1 MGELKMGIKVALFG
15 AGGYANSYVNGLLE
29 LANEK
34 KVDFVACV
42 VRTPSKVADNV
53 AKLEAAGVKIYPNA
67 DALYADWQDKLDL
80 VCFPTGISSHE
91 SLTCDALKRGI
102 NVLCEKPV
110 AGSVKA
116 VKNMIA
122 AEKEAGKFVMI
133 GYQHMA
139 SPDILDIKR
148 LIASGELGKVKKIV
162 VTGIWPRADVYYA
175 RNNWAGVKYSDGE
188 PVFDSPIN
196 NAFAH
201 YLNLSLFFAG
211 STFET
216 NATPTEMA
224 AEMYRARKSIET
236 FDSVALNLNTAEGVE
251 IINMFTHTWNV
262 SRGPFMRIECEL
274 GTINWGNVRSW
285 AAYKNGVKI
294 AGNETSDSRMPM
306 FRNAVEC
313 VTNPDAFRCTLRLAG
328 VQTFC
333 IEEMHKNFEI
343 TPVDEFTTRNEED
356 GQLSLD
362 NVERVWVECYE
373 HGVMPSATGAA
384 WTKKS
389 EMIKLPEMGF

>member
-1 MGELKMGIKVALFG
+1 MGIKVALFG

-29 LANEK
+29 LVKENE
-34 KVDFVACV
+34 VEFVACV
-42 VRTPSKVADNV
+42 VRTPAKVADNV
-53 AKLEAAGVKIYPNA
+53 AKLEAAGVKIYPSA
-67 DALYADWQDKLDL
+67 EALYADWQDKLDL

-139 SPDILDIKR
+139 SPDVLDIKR
-148 LIASGELGKVKKIV
+148 LLASGKLGKVKKIV
-162 VTGIWPRADVYYA
+162 VAGIWPRADVYYA

-211 STFET
+211 NTFET

-224 AEMYRARKSIET
+224 AEMYRARKTIET
-236 FDSVALNLNTAEGVE
+236 FDTVALNLKTAENVE
-251 IINMFTHTWNV
+251 IINMFTHAWNV
-262 SRGPFMRIECEL
+262 SRGPFIRIECEN
-274 GTINWGNVRSW
+274 GTVNWGNFRSW
-285 AAYKNGVKI
+285 AAYQNGVKV
-294 AGNETSDSRMPM
+294 AGNDTTDSRMPM
-306 FRNAVEC
+306 FRNALEC

-343 TPVDEFTTRNEED
+343 TPVDEYATRNEED
-356 GQLSLD
+356 GQLSLAD
-362 NVERVWVECYE
+362 VEKVWTECYE
-373 HGVMPSATGAA
+373 HGVMPSATGVA
-384 WTKKS
+384 WAKKS
-389 EMIKLPEMGF
+389 EMIKLPELGF

>member
-1 MGELKMGIKVALFG
+1 MSIKVALFG
-15 AGGYANSYVNGLLE
+15 AGGYAKSYVNGFLE
-29 LANEK
+29 LAEK
-34 KVDFVACV
+34 KEVEFVACV
-42 VRTPSKVADNV
+42 VRTPSKVADSV
-53 AKLEAAGVKIYPNA
+53 ARLEAAGVKIYPSA

-116 VKNMIA
+116 VRNMIA
-122 AEKEAGKFVMI
+122 AEKESGKFVMI

-139 SPDILDIKR
+139 SPDILAVKK

-162 VTGIWPRADVYYA
+162 VAGIWPRADVYYA

-201 YLNLSLFFAG
+201 YLNLSLFFAEMP
-211 STFET
+211 FEK
-216 NATPTEMA
+216 NATPVEMS
-224 AEMYRARKSIET
+224 AEMYRARENIET
-236 FDSVALNLNTAEGVE
+236 FDTVALKLKTSSDVE
-251 IINMFTHTWNV
+251 IINMFTHAWNV
-262 SRGPFMRIECEL
+262 SRGPFVRIELEN
-274 GTINWGNVRSW
+274 GKINWGNCGSW

-294 AGNETSDSRMPM
+294 AGNKTSDSRMPM
-306 FRNAVEC
+306 FETSVAC
-313 VTNPDAFRCTLRLAG
+313 VKDPSTFHCTLQLAG

-343 TPVDEFTTRNEED
+343 NEVDRKFITREEEG
-356 GQLSLD
+356 GQIILSD
-362 NVERVWVECYE
+362 VERVWMECYE
-373 HGVMPSATGAA
+373 HGVMPSDTGVEWA
-384 WTKKS
+384 KKS
-389 EMIKLPEMGF
+389 ATVALPEKGF

>member
-1 MGELKMGIKVALFG
+1 MGIKVALFG

-29 LANEK
+29 LVKEN
-34 KVDFVACV
+34 KVEFVACV

-53 AKLEAAGVKIYPNA
+53 AKLEAAGVKIYPSA

-122 AEKEAGKFVMI
+122 AEKETGKFVMI
-133 GYQHMA
+133 GYQHIA
-139 SPDILDIKR
+139 SPDVLDVKR
-148 LIASGELGKVKKIV
+148 LIASGELGSVKKIV
-162 VTGIWPRADVYYA
+162 VAGIWPRADVYYA

-211 STFET
+211 KTFDT
-216 NATPTEMA
+216 AATPTEMA

-236 FDSVALNLNTAEGVE
+236 FDTVALNLKTAENVE
-251 IINMFTHTWNV
+251 IVNMFTHAWNV
-262 SRGPFMRIECEL
+262 SRGPFIRIECEL
-274 GTINWGNVRSW
+274 GTVNWGNFRSW

-294 AGNETSDSRMPM
+294 AGNDTTDSRMPM
-306 FRNAVEC
+306 FNTAVDC
-313 VTNPDAFRCTLRLAG
+313 VHDPKTFHCTLKLAG

-343 TPVDEFTTRNEED
+343 TPVDEYTTRNEED
-356 GQLSLD
+356 GQLSLAD
-362 NVERVWVECYE
+362 VEKVWMECYE
-373 HGVMPSATGAA
+373 HGVMPSATGVA
-384 WTKKS
+384 WAKKS
-389 EMIKLPEMGF
+389 EMIKLPELGF

>member
-1 MGELKMGIKVALFG
+1 MGIKVALFG

-29 LANEK
+29 LVKTNE
-34 KVDFVACV
+34 VEFVACV

-67 DALYADWQDKLDL
+67 ETMYAEWQDKLDL

-139 SPDILDIKR
+139 SPDVLDIKR
-148 LIASGELGKVKKIV
+148 LLASGKLGKVKKIV
-162 VTGIWPRADVYYA
+162 VAGIWPRADVYYA

-211 STFET
+211 NTFET

-224 AEMYRARKSIET
+224 AEMYRARKTIET
-236 FDSVALNLNTAEGVE
+236 FDTVALNLKTAENVE
-251 IINMFTHTWNV
+251 IINMFTHAWNV
-262 SRGPFMRIECEL
+262 SRGPFIRIECEN
-274 GTINWGNVRSW
+274 GTVNWGNFRSW
-285 AAYKNGVKI
+285 AAYQNGVKV
-294 AGNETSDSRMPM
+294 AGNDTTDSRMPM
-306 FRNAVEC
+306 FRNALEC

-343 TPVDEFTTRNEED
+343 TPVDEYTTRNEED
-356 GQLSLD
+356 GQLSLAD
-362 NVERVWVECYE
+362 VEKVWTECYE
-373 HGVMPSATGAA
+373 HGVMPSATGVA
-384 WTKKS
+384 WAKKS
-389 EMIKLPEMGF
+389 EMIKLPELGF

>member
-1 MGELKMGIKVALFG
+1 MGIKVALFG

-29 LANEK
+29 LAKENE
-34 KVDFVACV
+34 VEFVGCV

-53 AKLEAAGVKIYPNA
+53 ARLEAAGVKIYPNA

-110 AGSVKA
+110 AGSVQA

-122 AEKEAGKFVMI
+122 AEKESGKFVMI

-139 SPDILDIKR
+139 SPDILNVKK
-148 LIASGELGKVKKIV
+148 LIASGELGKVQKIV
-162 VTGIWPRADVYYA
+162 VAGLWPRADVYYA

-201 YLNLSLFFAG
+201 YLNVSLFFAEQE
-211 STFET
+211 FDK
-216 NATPTEMA
+216 NATPVEMS
-224 AEMYRARKSIET
+224 AEMYRARKNIET
-236 FDSVALNLNTAEGVE
+236 FDTVALNLKTSAGVE
-251 IINMFTHTWNV
+251 IINMFTHAWNV
-262 SRGPFMRIECEL
+262 SRGPVIRIECEK
-274 GTINWGNVRSW
+274 GFITWGNLRTW
-285 AAYKNGVKI
+285 AAYDKNGVKI
-294 AGNETSDSRMPM
+294 AGNDTSDSRMPM
-306 FRNAVEC
+306 FRNALEC
-313 VTNPDAFRCTLRLAG
+313 VKNPEAFHCTLRLAG

-343 TPVDEFTTRNEED
+343 NAVDEFTTIDSES
-356 GQLSLD
+356 GQVSLAE
-362 NVERVWVECYE
+362 VERVWMECYE
-373 HGVMPSATGAA
+373 HGVMPSATGVA
-384 WTKKS
+384 WAKKAP
-389 EMIKLPEMGF
+389 MIKLPEMGYDC